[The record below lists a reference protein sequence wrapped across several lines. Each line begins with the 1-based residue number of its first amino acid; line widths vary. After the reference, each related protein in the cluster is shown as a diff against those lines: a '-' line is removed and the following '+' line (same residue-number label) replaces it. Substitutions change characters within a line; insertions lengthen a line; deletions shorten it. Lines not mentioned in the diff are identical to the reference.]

1 MKILKHFTGQTKQV
15 LLKSDNTVDV
25 LDYNDAT
32 GRFEL
37 KYSMPSADASEAEEE
52 YEMQL
57 FFNFK

>member
-1 MKILKHFTGQTKQV
+1 MKILRYFTGQTKQI

-25 LDYNDAT
+25 LDYNDST

-37 KYSMPSADASEAEEE
+37 KYSMPSSDATEAEEE
-52 YEMQL
+52 FEIQM